1 MNEARKFA
9 RLNGPGCPI
18 IEKPQIHRNRHSEE
32 SKKQFE
38 MFFSDKSIVNMSSY
52 KVDSTSNQPVLY
64 LKDTKKELWEKFSTI
79 YPNGIKRTTFM
90 KELKNPR
97 FQYREDLGGLCS
109 ICCNYGYDVFENLIT
124 LVSAS
129 NVYSEQKVGYGCM
142 CVYIIICTKNIYNK

>member
-1 MNEARKFA
+1 
-9 RLNGPGCPI
+9 
-18 IEKPQIHRNRHSEE
+18 
-32 SKKQFE
+32 

-52 KVDSTSNQPVLY
+52 KVDSASNQPVLY

-90 KELKNPR
+90 KELKSPR

-109 ICCNYGYDVFENLIT
+109 ICSTYGYDVFENLIS

-129 NVYSEQKVGYGCM
+129 NIYSEQKV
-142 CVYIIICTKNIYNK
+142 

>member
-1 MNEARKFA
+1 M
-9 RLNGPGCPI
+9 
-18 IEKPQIHRNRHSEE
+18 EKPQIHRNRYSEE
-32 SKKQFE
+32 AKNQFE

-64 LKDTKKELWEKFSTI
+64 LKNTKKELWEKFSTM

-90 KELKNPR
+90 KELQSPR

-109 ICCNYGYDVFENLIT
+109 ICCNYGYDVFENMIK

-129 NVYSEQKVGYGCM
+129 NIYDEQKVCDM
-142 CVYIIICTKNIYNK
+142 YIYI